1 MRHPLKAQFV
11 LDLHGQPSNDL
22 YTVCGKCAG
31 SVVDPSKNT
40 WRCGDGVKVRMGGRA
55 VTVFNLYKYCSFEW
69 KWRNLNQSEDG
80 GFEPPNK
87 GDNPNDNDNDRVF
100 HIGDGCT
107 NQKMKTVY
115 TKWGEMVTNPARK
128 MNHGNCSSIIVRQI
142 RLEGFAMTPIND
154 SPTIQSSTPSESN
167 RTTELFQGRLFIK
180 LNMQQLSG
188 T

>member
-1 MRHPLKAQFV
+1 MRQPLQAQFV
-11 LDLHGQPSNDL
+11 LDLQGQHSDDL
-22 YTVCGKCAG
+22 YTVCGKYTG
-31 SVVDPSKNT
+31 SVGVPSEKT
-40 WRCGDGVKVRMGGRA
+40 WRCGEGVRKGVDGRVVSI
-55 VTVFNLYKYCSFEW
+55 FNLFKECSFEW

-107 NQKMKTVY
+107 NEKMKTVY

-142 RLEGFAMTPIND
+142 RLEGFEMTPISD

-167 RTTELFQGRLFIK
+167 RTTELFQGGLFIK